1 MQAIE
6 DGKLDKILDRHMRY
20 MKETDPEIWN
30 L

>member
-6 DGKLDKILDRHMRY
+6 DGKLDKILDGHMRY